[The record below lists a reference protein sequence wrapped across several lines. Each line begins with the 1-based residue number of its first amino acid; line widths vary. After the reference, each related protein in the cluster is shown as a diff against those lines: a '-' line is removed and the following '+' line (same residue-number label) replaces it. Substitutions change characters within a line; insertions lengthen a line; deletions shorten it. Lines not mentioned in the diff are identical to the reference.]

1 MSYRNQVKQAQ
12 TSNQKTGDMVK
23 DVDVKIEPVKEI
35 PETEEQEAVDILSE
49 ELGDKNKPEGE
60 TVVDTEKKS
69 ETSDVTKR
77 IKQVVEDVKKLKIA
91 IQNYLMSSYKLKLS
105 EDELDE
111 LMRKILSALSSIVAD
126 ITSERVESL
135 AENANILLPS
145 KK

>member
-77 IKQVVEDVKKLKIA
+77 IKQVVEDVKKLKMA